1 VHRLPF
7 SSTIRAFH
15 AAISGRFARMMRSSP
30 VMVIEVLSSIN
41 RRYSTGV
48 ALSMIRSWKAPK
60 ALTGG
65 EAGLEELE
73 LHDSLTNAVSLK
85 LEKVKMGEP

>member
-41 RRYSTGV
+41 QRCSFDDQ
-48 ALSMIRSWKAPK
+48 
-60 ALTGG
+60 
-65 EAGLEELE
+65 ELE
-73 LHDSLTNAVSLK
+73 SAQSADRGTK
-85 LEKVKMGEP
+85 LG